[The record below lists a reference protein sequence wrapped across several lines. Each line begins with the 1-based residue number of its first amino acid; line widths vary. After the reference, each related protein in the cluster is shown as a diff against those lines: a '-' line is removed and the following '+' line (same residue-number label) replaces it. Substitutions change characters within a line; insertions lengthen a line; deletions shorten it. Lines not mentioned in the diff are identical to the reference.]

1 MDTIKLGASAYPVA
15 LKKAHLLFVDHLNML
30 IVKIGRELWL
40 LPQPKL
46 IIF

>member
-1 MDTIKLGASAYPVA
+1 MDTIKLGASASPVA
-15 LKKAHLLFVDHLNML
+15 LKQAHLLFVDYLNML

-46 IIF
+46 INF